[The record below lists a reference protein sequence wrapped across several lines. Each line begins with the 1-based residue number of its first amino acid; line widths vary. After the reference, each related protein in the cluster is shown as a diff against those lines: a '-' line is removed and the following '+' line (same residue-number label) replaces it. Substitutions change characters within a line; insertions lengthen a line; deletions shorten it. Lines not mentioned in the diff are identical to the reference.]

1 MTVVLPCAL
10 ESCTEDFKEMF
21 KKVVAAVAHAEA
33 DKVSMDFVSHSELK
47 TSTRIDIRV
56 GVPPQQDEAEQ
67 VCKRLTESAIKTEFA
82 SQTELASKTGP
93 AALQM
98 TNVSV
103 DEAAAV
109 VGLCEHLK
117 GNRYVNTI
125 FGTASGMRKLSQV
138 SCIPE
143 GRRVYRGVGGVKLTD
158 EFVTEKEGG
167 GRGGV
172 DFGECFLVLE
182 YFHSRI
188 NVDQSSRL
196 FNLKSFQLQMY

>member
-1 MTVVLPCAL
+1 MHPGAHTKITVNLPCAL
-10 ESCTEDFKEMF
+10 ENCTQDFKDKF
-21 KKVVAAVAHAEA
+21 KEAVVAVAHAEA
-33 DKVSMDFVSHSELK
+33 DKVSMDFVADPELK

-56 GVPPQQDEAEQ
+56 GVPPQQDAAEYTEE
-67 VCKRLTESAIKTEFA
+67 VCKRLSESAIKTEFA

-98 TNVSV
+98 TNISV
-103 DEAAAV
+103 VEEAAV
-109 VGLCEHLK
+109 VGLCEHLE

-125 FGTASGMRKLSQV
+125 FATASGMRKLSQV

-143 GRRVYRGVGGVKLTD
+143 GRRVFRGVGGVKLTD

-172 DFGECFLVLE
+172 DFGECLLVVE
-182 YFHSRI
+182 CCCSRHTCA
-188 NVDQSSRL
+188 D
-196 FNLKSFQLQMY
+196 

>member
-1 MTVVLPCAL
+1 MTFILPCAL
-10 ESCTEDFKEMF
+10 EKCTQDFKEKF
-21 KKVVAAVAHAEA
+21 KKVVAAVAHVEA
-33 DKVSMDFVSHSELK
+33 DKVSMDFVSDSKLK

-82 SQTELASKTGP
+82 SQTELVSQTGP
-93 AALQM
+93 AALQL
-98 TNVSV
+98 TNASV
-103 DEAAAV
+103 VEEAAV
-109 VGLCEHLK
+109 VGLCEQLK

-125 FGTASGMRKLSQV
+125 FGTASGMRKLSRV

-143 GRRVYRGVGGVKLTD
+143 GRRVFRGVGGVKLTD

-172 DFGECFLVLE
+172 DFGECLPVLQCCC
-182 YFHSRI
+182 SRHTCA
-188 NVDQSSRL
+188 D
-196 FNLKSFQLQMY
+196 

>member
-1 MTVVLPCAL
+1 MTVILPCAL
-10 ESCTEDFKEMF
+10 ESCTEEFKEKF
-21 KKVVAAVAHAEA
+21 KKAVAAVAHADA
-33 DKVSMDFVSHSELK
+33 DKVSMDFVSDSELK
-47 TSTRIDIRV
+47 TSTRVDIRV
-56 GVPPQQDEAEQ
+56 GVPPEQDEAEQ
-67 VCKRLTESAIKTEFA
+67 VCKRLTESVIKTELA

-103 DEAAAV
+103 DEAV

-117 GNRYVNTI
+117 GNSYVNTI
-125 FGTASGMRKLSQV
+125 FGTASGMRKLSRV

-143 GRRVYRGVGGVKLTD
+143 GRRVFRGVGGVKLTD

-172 DFGECFLVLE
+172 DFGECLLVLE

-196 FNLKSFQLQMY
+196 FNLKSFQLQMC